1 MSPINNKNNKD
12 KQQQQQQQQQRY
24 NLSTYKTWVQR
35 DSLMSVL

>member
-12 KQQQQQQQQQRY
+12 KQKQQQQQQRY